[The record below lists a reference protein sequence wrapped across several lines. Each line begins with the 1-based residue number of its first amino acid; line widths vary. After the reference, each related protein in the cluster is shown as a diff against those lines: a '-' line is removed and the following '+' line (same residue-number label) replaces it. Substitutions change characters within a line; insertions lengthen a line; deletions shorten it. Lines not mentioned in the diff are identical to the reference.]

1 MNITEF
7 LGDTEKFILNLKPSL
22 FIKLWFRM
30 EDEVVKIR
38 DLYDTWFI
46 NWDLRSVVEPELKD
60 RITAMYKNIS
70 GVKNAM
76 DMLGKGYI
84 ELYFSKSK
92 DKFEHMMQNQLVKL
106 FSDDF
111 ELEHGVMTS
120 RGLGPM
126 TSLCDKL
133 KRAEPFGYS
142 FPGQP
147 AKPFSFT
154 PSLQFNSF
162 DDSFPLHNASSN
174 SKKRS
179 SLD

>member
-1 MNITEF
+1 
-7 LGDTEKFILNLKPSL
+7 
-22 FIKLWFRM
+22 M
-30 EDEVVKIR
+30 EDEVTRIK

-46 NWDLRSVVEPELKD
+46 NWDLRAVVEPELKD
-60 RITAMYKNIS
+60 KITAMYKNIS
-70 GVKNAM
+70 GLKNAM

-92 DKFEHMMQNQLVKL
+92 DKFEHMLKNQLEKL

-111 ELEHGVMTS
+111 ELENGIITA

-126 TSLCDKL
+126 THLCDKL
-133 KRAEPFGYS
+133 KRSEPYSYS

-147 AKPFSFT
+147 TNKPFSFT
-154 PSLQFNSF
+154 PTLHFNSF
-162 DDSFPLHNASSN
+162 DDSFPLNNSSSN